1 MVPAHPTTQLRLC
14 FGSDQSSTKNRF
26 VDTARFSTFFC
37 PRSQPWRLWRSRP
50 FRPHAVAVRWR
61 ASAAAGAAGATG
73 AGRSGEVRSP
83 RWSVSPSVWT
93 YRSGPV
99 GDVDLPSGLLVWGRV
114 CVLGL
119 WVSIFPGKGS
129 WAPSLFFASL
139 GRSAAVFV
147 CWMYPGP
154 VALAGV
160 RPPRRALWNR
170 RCCSRA
176 TCNRRCLIC
185 VRLCCYTRAAA
196 ACSAL
201 CAVFGG

>member
-1 MVPAHPTTQLRLC
+1 MSISRLV
-14 FGSDQSSTKNRF
+14 SS
-26 VDTARFSTFFC
+26 
-37 PRSQPWRLWRSRP
+37 
-50 FRPHAVAVRWR
+50 
-61 ASAAAGAAGATG
+61 
-73 AGRSGEVRSP
+73 
-83 RWSVSPSVWT
+83 
-93 YRSGPV
+93 
-99 GDVDLPSGLLVWGRV
+99 VWGRV

-119 WVSIFPGKGS
+119 WVSIFPERGS
-129 WAPSLFFASL
+129 WASGLFFVSL
-139 GRSAAVFV
+139 GRSATVFV
-147 CWMYPGP
+147 RWMYPGP

-201 CAVFGG
+201 CAVFGGYGVGCFSSRNWNHLFCGASPASPPASPPASRPPASPPASPPARVRQ